1 MSGVKLTDKD
11 DNIVSFSRAKV
22 SSDETKVQNLIRAV
36 KGFGFQTFESPE
48 PLSFNVVTGNS
59 EKSGAHVVR
68 VELKENGWFFK
79 ADLASLDYGSK
90 NPVINRATAHNLI
103 NEAMGKLQE
112 EFTGVQINGTE
123 YQGVWQIRDFAN
135 EENFTIL
142 FMLGVSRKENTSPI
156 SVIQHLASVP
166 KIAFKL
172 VKDGV

>member
-1 MSGVKLTDKD
+1 MTEENS
-11 DNIVSFSRAKV
+11 NIVSFSRAKA
-22 SSDETKVQNLIRAV
+22 SSDEAKVDNLLKAV

-59 EKSGAHVVR
+59 PKTGAHVVR

-90 NPVINRATAHNLI
+90 NTTINRTDAHTLI
-103 NEAMGKLQE
+103 NEAMGKLQS
-112 EFTGVQINGTE
+112 EFTGVKINGIE
-123 YQGVWQIRDFAN
+123 YSGVWQIRDFAH

-156 SVIQHLASVP
+156 SVIQHLANVP
-166 KIAFKL
+166 KIGFKL
-172 VKDGV
+172 VKDKV

>member
-1 MSGVKLTDKD
+1 MSGEKMTEKD
-11 DNIVSFSRAKV
+11 DNIVSFSRAKI
-22 SSDETKVQNLIRAV
+22 SSDETKVGNLIRAV

-59 EKSGAHVVR
+59 EKTGTHVVR

-90 NPVINRATAHNLI
+90 NPMIDRKDAHTLI
-103 NEAMGKLQE
+103 NEAMGKLQS

>member
-1 MSGVKLTDKD
+1 MTENKD
-11 DNIVSFSRAKV
+11 NVVSFSRAKIN
-22 SSDETKVQNLIRAV
+22 SDETKVQNLIKAV

-59 EKSGAHVVR
+59 PKTGTHVVR
-68 VELKENGWFFK
+68 VELKDNGWFFK

-90 NPVINRATAHNLI
+90 NPVINRAEAHDLI
-103 NEAMGKLQE
+103 NEAMQKLQS
-112 EFTGVQINGTE
+112 EFTGVQVNGTE
-123 YQGVWQIRDFAN
+123 YQGVWQIRDFVH

-166 KIAFKL
+166 KIAFKI